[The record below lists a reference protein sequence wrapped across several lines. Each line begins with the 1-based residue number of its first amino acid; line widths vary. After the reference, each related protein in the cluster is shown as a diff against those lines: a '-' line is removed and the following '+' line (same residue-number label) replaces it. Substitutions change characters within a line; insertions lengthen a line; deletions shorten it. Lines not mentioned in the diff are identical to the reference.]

1 MQYSNTKSE
10 VAYKVDK
17 RDSFEGQ
24 DNAAAAAK
32 SHIDVAEIMKQKG
45 RYDIEEE
52 QPKALDAA
60 YPADLSE
67 EKETGGL
74 QEKQEA
80 KDEDENED
88 ENVLSMVLDF
98 LSTFIVA
105 LIVLIA
111 AILVIGQL
119 AGFHLFSVESGSM
132 TPTYPVNS
140 LVIVREVDPQTIEVG
155 DVITFVANEDG
166 MLVTHRVISVDSSDK
181 TFRTRGDANNVDDAE
196 PVLWG
201 NTVGKV
207 MFGIPLLGRPFSIMT
222 AQENRKFMIGIIIFL
237 LLLSLFW
244 DFQKKRRENK
254 GEAEK

>member
-1 MQYSNTKSE
+1 MQYSDIKSE
-10 VAYKVDK
+10 VAYKVGK
-17 RDSFEGQ
+17 RESFERQ
-24 DNAAAAAK
+24 DRTTSK
-32 SHIDVAEIMKQKG
+32 VKTHIDVAEIMKQKDRDDMG
-45 RYDIEEE
+45 QEHPEE
-52 QPKALDAA
+52 LDAA
-60 YPADLSE
+60 DPAELSE
-67 EKETGGL
+67 GDGPEALHEKH
-74 QEKQEA
+74 EA
-80 KDEDENED
+80 KEEDEEANA
-88 ENVLSMVLDF
+88 LSTVLDF
-98 LSTFIVA
+98 LSTFIVT

-140 LVIVREVDPQTIEVG
+140 LVIVREVDPQMIEVG
-155 DVITFVANEDG
+155 DVITFVANDDG
-166 MLVTHRVISVDSSDK
+166 MLVTHRVISVDPSDK

-222 AQENRKFMIGIIIFL
+222 APENRKIMISIIGFL

>member
-1 MQYSNTKSE
+1 MQYSDIKSE
-10 VAYKVDK
+10 VAYKVGK
-17 RDSFEGQ
+17 RESFERQ
-24 DNAAAAAK
+24 DK
-32 SHIDVAEIMKQKG
+32 TTSKVKTHIDVAEIMKQKD
-45 RYDIEEE
+45 RYDTEQE
-52 QPKALDAA
+52 QPKALDTAD
-60 YPADLSE
+60 PAELSE
-67 EKETGGL
+67 ANETVDL
-74 QEKQEA
+74 QEKHEA
-80 KDEDENED
+80 KDEE
-88 ENVLSMVLDF
+88 ENVLSTVLDF

-166 MLVTHRVISVDSSDK
+166 MLVTHRVISVDTSDK

-222 AQENRKFMIGIIIFL
+222 AQENRKIMIGIVVFL

>member
-1 MQYSNTKSE
+1 MQYSDIKSE
-10 VAYKVDK
+10 VVYKVDK
-17 RDSFEGQ
+17 RDSFERQ

-32 SHIDVAEIMKQKG
+32 AHIDVAEIMKQKD
-45 RYDIEEE
+45 RYDTEQE
-52 QPKALDAA
+52 QPKTPDAA
-60 YPADLSE
+60 EPAALSE
-67 EKETGGL
+67 VNGTVGL
-74 QEKQEA
+74 QERHEA
-80 KDEDENED
+80 EDEDEE
-88 ENVLSMVLDF
+88 ENALSMVLDF

-207 MFGIPLLGRPFSIMT
+207 MFGIPLLGRSFSIMT
-222 AQENRKFMIGIIIFL
+222 AQENRKIMIGIIVFL
-237 LLLSLFW
+237 LLLSLLW

>member
-1 MQYSNTKSE
+1 MQYSDIKSE
-10 VAYKVDK
+10 VVYKVDK
-17 RDSFEGQ
+17 RDSFERQ

-32 SHIDVAEIMKQKG
+32 AHIDVAEIMKQKD
-45 RYDIEEE
+45 RYDTE
-52 QPKALDAA
+52 QEQSKVLDAA
-60 YPADLSE
+60 EPAELSE
-67 EKETGGL
+67 ANQTVAL
-74 QEKQEA
+74 QEKHET
-80 KDEDENED
+80 KDEEENE
-88 ENVLSMVLDF
+88 EESVLSTVLDF

-207 MFGIPLLGRPFSIMT
+207 MFGIPMLGRPFSIMT
-222 AQENRKFMIGIIIFL
+222 AQENRKFMIGIIVFL
-237 LLLSLFW
+237 LLLSLLW